1 MFSGANAFNQPIGAW
16 NTGAVTNMEYMFWR
30 TAVFNQPIGT
40 WNTGAVTNMNA
51 MFYQA
56 AAFNQNIT
64 GWNVAAVITKPPT
77 DFSTSSALTA
87 RNSPVWF
94 PWTFTYFSTPLSGTM
109 IPTQQLLSDDLTGQ
123 SSGWGTVAI
132 NPYIQADFGSVKT
145 ISSIILGPITDNG
158 WSWSYL
164 NGAALE
170 YNIEGIW
177 HLLFNINQTNTSLPT
192 ITYSTNISTRYI
204 RIRMQTPPFVPA
216 SLGVATF
223 HFTFA

>member
-1 MFSGANAFNQPIGAW
+1 
-16 NTGAVTNMEYMFWR
+16 
-30 TAVFNQPIGT
+30 
-40 WNTGAVTNMNA
+40 
-51 MFYQA
+51 
-56 AAFNQNIT
+56 
-64 GWNVAAVITKPPT
+64 
-77 DFSTSSALTA
+77 
-87 RNSPVWF
+87 
-94 PWTFTYFSTPLSGTM
+94 M
-109 IPTQQLLSDDLTGQ
+109 IPTQQLLSDDLSGQ

-158 WSWSYL
+158 WNWSYL

-204 RIRMQTPPFVPA
+204 RIRIQTPQFVPA
-216 SLGVATF
+216 SLGVGTF

>member
-1 MFSGANAFNQPIGAW
+1 
-16 NTGAVTNMEYMFWR
+16 
-30 TAVFNQPIGT
+30 
-40 WNTGAVTNMNA
+40 

-94 PWTFTYFSTPLSGTM
+94 PWTFTYFSTPFSGTM
-109 IPTQQLLSDDLTGQ
+109 IPTQQLLSDDLSGQ
-123 SSGWGTVAI
+123 SSGWGTYAVS
-132 NPYIQADFGSVKT
+132 PYIQADFGFNFGNVKT

-204 RIRMQTPPFVPA
+204 RILMQAIPYSPT
-216 SLGVATF
+216 SLGVGTF